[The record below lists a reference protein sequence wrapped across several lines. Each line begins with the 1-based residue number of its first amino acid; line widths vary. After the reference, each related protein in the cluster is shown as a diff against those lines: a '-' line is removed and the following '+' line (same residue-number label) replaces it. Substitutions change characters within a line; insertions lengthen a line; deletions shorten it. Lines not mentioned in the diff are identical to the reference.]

1 MRQYLDALQH
11 IMDTGVD
18 KPNRTGVDTRAVFG
32 MQQRYDLSQGFPV
45 MTTKKLAIKSV
56 TAELLWIISGS
67 TDNNKLM
74 EMGSKI
80 WQANADAP
88 YWKPKAKFDG
98 DLGRVYGAQW
108 RHWQKPDGSEVDQ
121 LTDVINR
128 IKNDPNDRRH
138 IVVAWNPGELDQMAL
153 PPCHCFFQLFV
164 ANNKLSLHLYQ
175 RSCDMF
181 LGVPFNITSYA
192 LLLSM
197 MAQVTGY
204 EPGEFVHTLG
214 DAHIYHNHFDQVRE
228 QLSRE
233 PKRLP
238 TLWLNPAKKNIDDFT
253 MEDFELHDYEFEP
266 AIKAAMAV

>member
-88 YWKPKAKFDG
+88 
-98 DLGRVYGAQW
+98 
-108 RHWQKPDGSEVDQ
+108 
-121 LTDVINR
+121 
-128 IKNDPNDRRH
+128 
-138 IVVAWNPGELDQMAL
+138 
-153 PPCHCFFQLFV
+153 
-164 ANNKLSLHLYQ
+164 
-175 RSCDMF
+175 
-181 LGVPFNITSYA
+181 
-192 LLLSM
+192 
-197 MAQVTGY
+197 
-204 EPGEFVHTLG
+204 
-214 DAHIYHNHFDQVRE
+214 
-228 QLSRE
+228 
-233 PKRLP
+233 
-238 TLWLNPAKKNIDDFT
+238 
-253 MEDFELHDYEFEP
+253 
-266 AIKAAMAV
+266 